1 MVLQLGI
8 RLVVGLG
15 FVFSLTMWLL
25 SMDQIAIA
33 STGSGLEGHIVR
45 CAPLSPARSAPDR
58 HCRNYVPMW
67 DAWDACEADPQCE
80 QQQLVNAWMSR
91 HRRPDIEG
99 MSAPLMA
106 PPLPSRQ
113 NFLYINVY
121 GALVHLLYWPTAL
134 SVARTPPQQ
143 FTYTDRIKAVGTVL
157 PVVLGYVWGIH
168 TSVGWSDFFWMRT
181 GAAGME
187 WFRLSFSLIQLLALV
202 VYSRIVPSKVDA
214 SSKLK

>member
-1 MVLQLGI
+1 MGTALSMAMQFGI

-45 CAPLSPARSAPDR
+45 
-58 HCRNYVPMW
+58 NYVPMW

-80 QQQLVNAWMSR
+80 QQQLVNAWMGR

-106 PPLPSRQ
+106 PPFPSRQ

-143 FTYTDRIKAVGTVL
+143 FTYTDRIRA
-157 PVVLGYVWGIH
+157 
-168 TSVGWSDFFWMRT
+168 
-181 GAAGME
+181 
-187 WFRLSFSLIQLLALV
+187 
-202 VYSRIVPSKVDA
+202 
-214 SSKLK
+214 